1 MERIL
6 WVLQSDANNQGP
18 NGIEGNLRW
27 DTINTELANRD
38 MPTLGSNDAEAYDAF
53 STRWEDPQ
61 EGPLLKKFID
71 RFDGQGVVLKTNNQ
85 EDRPQQGGKPTGEV
99 EKMAKRATKLGK

>member
-1 MERIL
+1 
-6 WVLQSDANNQGP
+6 
-18 NGIEGNLRW
+18 
-27 DTINTELANRD
+27 
-38 MPTLGSNDAEAYDAF
+38 MPTLGDSDADAYKAF
-53 STRWEDPQ
+53 SARWDDPQ

-85 EDRPQQGGKPTGEV
+85 EDRPQQGGGKTGEV

>member
-1 MERIL
+1 
-6 WVLQSDANNQGP
+6 
-18 NGIEGNLRW
+18 
-27 DTINTELANRD
+27 
-38 MPTLGSNDAEAYDAF
+38 MPTLGDSDAEAYDAF
-53 STRWEDPQ
+53 AARWDDPQ

-85 EDRPQQGGKPTGEV
+85 EDRQQRGGEKTGEV